1 MSFPS
6 FPDLRVLTPPEFNSH
21 CSKCGLLKK
30 LLPWQLSA
38 NGVWGAVC
46 NECGKAILLGLLRRQ
61 LRSPFSET
69 ELMNVFLGLGMG
81 KKESELLFQDL
92 QKEGTIHTRGKGFF
106 LFDDEPAV
114 VRLGSEPKN
123 ARKRYRKPTSEEI
136 FLRAVK
142 LSREVIEEEK
152 SR

>member
-1 MSFPS
+1 MM
-6 FPDLRVLTPPEFNSH
+6 RQ
-21 CSKCGLLKK
+21 
-30 LLPWQLSA
+30 LPWQISI
-38 NGVWGAVC
+38 NNCWGPVC
-46 NECGKAILLGLLRRQ
+46 KYCGKAILLSLLRQ

-69 ELMNVFLGLGMG
+69 ELMNVLLGLGME

-92 QKEGTIHTRGKGFF
+92 QKEGVIRTRGKGFS

-142 LSREVIEEEK
+142 LSREILNAEELH
-152 SR
+152 